1 MTLPLFP
8 ASLKSKLIVSC
19 QAPPGDPL
27 NSLETLTRIAVSAAR
42 GGAGG
47 LRANGEACVEAFRRE
62 TGLPV
67 IGIEKRKI
75 GDEVSITPDFAS
87 AKALADAGADVIALD
102 CSNARHPA
110 AEPWR
115 QLIARIHS
123 ELGKPVLADIATA
136 AEGMAAEAAGA
147 DAVATTMY
155 GFTPETAGARRVNW
169 ELIEALSK
177 ALRVPLIVEGH
188 ISEPAEVGRALD
200 AGAFAAVVGSAITR
214 PESITARFVSAIG
227 ARSSSETRKN

>member
-8 ASLKSKLIVSC
+8 ASLKGKLIVSC

-27 NSLETLTRIAVSAAR
+27 DSLETLTRIAVSAAR

-47 LRANGEACVEAFRRE
+47 LRANGGACVEAFRRE
-62 TGLPV
+62 TGLTV

-75 GDEVSITPDFAS
+75 VDEVSITPDFAS

-102 CSNARHPA
+102 CSNARHPS
-110 AEPWR
+110 AEPWQ

-136 AEGMAAEAAGA
+136 AEGLAAQAASA

-155 GFTPETAGARRVNW
+155 GFTPDTAGARTVNW
-169 ELIEALSK
+169 EMIEALSK
-177 ALRVPLIVEGH
+177 KLRVPLIVEGH
-188 ISEPAEVGRALD
+188 ISEPAEVRRALA

-214 PESITARFVSAIG
+214 PESITARFAKALS
-227 ARSSSETRKN
+227 T